1 MCGSQSLYQRWRS
14 RDRWTNANR
23 SDSHCVEM
31 QRAAMPKRNAS
42 TLTFVERGNEP
53 TPADAIILGVMD
65 AIIAVDGRQRIVLFN
80 PAAERLFKCTA
91 VEALGGSLDRFI
103 PSRFREAHRKHVED
117 FYDTGLTN
125 RQMGDLGALKALRA
139 DGEEFSIEAAIARID
154 VAGEKLLAV
163 SIRDVTARERA
174 EALLRESEERYRAVV
189 QHVVDGVIT
198 IDQHGMIRSVNVAA
212 ERLFGYSA
220 AELRGKNVALL
231 MPEPYQSQHDGYIA
245 SYRET
250 GQAKII
256 GIGREVF
263 GRRKNGSVFP
273 IDLAISEFRLGEAR
287 YFTGLVRDISER
299 KEVEAR
305 LEFYAE
311 ALTRQ
316 NAELA
321 SSNQELDDFAYIASH
336 DLKEPLRGIHNY
348 AGFLIEDHGDR
359 LGDDGRAKLETV
371 KRLAQRL
378 EGLINSLLT
387 FSRVGRVEL
396 AVQET
401 DLNQILAE
409 ILDSLAI
416 TLKEKGVE
424 VRIPKRLPSLRCDQ
438 VRIAEVFRNL
448 ITNAIKYNDKPTKWV
463 EIGACADGEPR
474 GSGKFRPGE
483 AAFYVRDNGIGIQ
496 EKHFETVFQIF
507 KRLHSRDRYGEGTG
521 AGLTIVKKI
530 VERHGGRIWVDS
542 KTGEGATFYFTLACK
557 DQTP

>member
-1 MCGSQSLYQRWRS
+1 
-14 RDRWTNANR
+14 
-23 SDSHCVEM
+23 M
-31 QRAAMPKRNAS
+31 QRGAMPKRNAS

-53 TPADAIILGVMD
+53 TPADAIIAGVMD
-65 AIIAVDGRQRIVLFN
+65 AIIAVDDRQRIVLFN

-91 VEALGGSLDRFI
+91 AEAIGGSLDRFI
-103 PSRFREAHRKHVED
+103 PPRFREAHRKHVED
-117 FYDTGLTN
+117 FYETGLTN
-125 RQMGDLGALKALRA
+125 RRMGDLGALKALRA
-139 DGEEFSIEAAIARID
+139 DGEEFFIEAAIARID

-198 IDQHGMIRSVNVAA
+198 IDQHGIMQSVNVAA

-409 ILDSLAI
+409 VLDSLAI

-424 VRIPKRLPSLRCDQ
+424 VRIPKRLASLRCDQ

-448 ITNAIKYNDKPTKWV
+448 ITNAIKYNDKPTKWI
-463 EIGACADGEPR
+463 EIGGCAEGEPR

-496 EKHFETVFQIF
+496 EKHLEAVFQIF

-542 KTGEGATFYFTLACK
+542 KTGEGSTFYFTLACK

>member
-1 MCGSQSLYQRWRS
+1 
-14 RDRWTNANR
+14 
-23 SDSHCVEM
+23 
-31 QRAAMPKRNAS
+31 MPKRNAS

-65 AIIAVDGRQRIVLFN
+65 AIIAVDGRQRVVLFN

-91 VEALGGSLDRFI
+91 AEALGGSLDRFI
-103 PSRFREAHRKHVED
+103 LPRFREAHRKHVED

-198 IDQHGMIRSVNVAA
+198 IDQHGIIRSVNVAA

-409 ILDSLAI
+409 VLDSLAI
-416 TLKEKGVE
+416 TLKQKGVE

-463 EIGACADGEPR
+463 EIGACADGEPV

-530 VERHGGRIWVDS
+530 VERHGGRIWADS

>member
-1 MCGSQSLYQRWRS
+1 
-14 RDRWTNANR
+14 
-23 SDSHCVEM
+23 
-31 QRAAMPKRNAS
+31 
-42 TLTFVERGNEP
+42 
-53 TPADAIILGVMD
+53 
-65 AIIAVDGRQRIVLFN
+65 
-80 PAAERLFKCTA
+80 
-91 VEALGGSLDRFI
+91 
-103 PSRFREAHRKHVED
+103 
-117 FYDTGLTN
+117 
-125 RQMGDLGALKALRA
+125 
-139 DGEEFSIEAAIARID
+139 
-154 VAGEKLLAV
+154 
-163 SIRDVTARERA
+163 
-174 EALLRESEERYRAVV
+174 
-189 QHVVDGVIT
+189 
-198 IDQHGMIRSVNVAA
+198 
-212 ERLFGYSA
+212 
-220 AELRGKNVALL
+220 

-409 ILDSLAI
+409 VLDSLAI

-463 EIGACADGEPR
+463 EIGACADGEPV

-496 EKHFETVFQIF
+496 EKHLETVFQIF

-530 VERHGGRIWVDS
+530 VERHGGRIWVNS
-542 KTGEGATFYFTLACK
+542 KTGEGSTFYFTLACK